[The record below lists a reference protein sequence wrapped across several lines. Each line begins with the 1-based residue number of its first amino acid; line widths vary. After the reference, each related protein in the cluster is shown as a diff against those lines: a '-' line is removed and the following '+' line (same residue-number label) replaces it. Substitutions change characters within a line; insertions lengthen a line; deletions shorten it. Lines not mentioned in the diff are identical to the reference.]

1 MLWKRWSEIRYVN
14 VSTISQP
21 LLRVQGL
28 NSKNR
33 MMEIREIEDHT
44 VFNAKNQKALM
55 TTSTSSK
62 SSTHH
67 KNHISEQNF
76 SCLFILLSASLP
88 TLATSYCWLH
98 NFQQGWMKNLPILFK
113 TRTIF
118 LLLPAD
124 NTASSTFKIFKWKSR
139 LRENA
144 RKQYWTKI
152 SRKFKLKPTPSNHHS
167 TYITML
173 KEGTQHCS
181 TMFTS
186 FEQEAF
192 SSSLIIVDSTDSKI
206 SERLPWNNGSQVD
219 LERQEL
225 PKQHRNYQQPNRLYT
240 LNIQLKL
247 NLL

>member
-1 MLWKRWSEIRYVN
+1 
-14 VSTISQP
+14 
-21 LLRVQGL
+21 
-28 NSKNR
+28 
-33 MMEIREIEDHT
+33 
-44 VFNAKNQKALM
+44 M

-152 SRKFKLKPTPSNHHS
+152 LRKFKLKPTPSNHHS
-167 TYITML
+167 TYITMF
-173 KEGTQHCS
+173 KGGTQHCWGL
-181 TMFTS
+181 
-186 FEQEAF
+186 Q
-192 SSSLIIVDSTDSKI
+192 LIIDYS
-206 SERLPWNNGSQVD
+206 WF
-219 LERQEL
+219 
-225 PKQHRNYQQPNRLYT
+225 NRLEDFRKIT
-240 LNIQLKL
+240 LKQRQPSGSRASRTSKTTSELSTT
-247 NLL
+247 